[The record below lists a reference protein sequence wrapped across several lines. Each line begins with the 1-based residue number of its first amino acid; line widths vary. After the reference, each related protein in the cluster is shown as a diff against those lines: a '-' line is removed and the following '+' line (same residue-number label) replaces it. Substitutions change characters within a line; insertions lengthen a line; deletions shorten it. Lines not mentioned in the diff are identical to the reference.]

1 MAAKREYRA
10 FLRAVNIGGRF
21 VTMERLRALFAGLGF
36 ENVRSYIQ
44 SGNVFFETG
53 ESKREA
59 IARKIEA
66 HIARELGFE
75 CPVFLRT
82 VAELEKTLAIDAF
95 KNVKVLPQTRL
106 AVIPHRSPK
115 GDYELLH
122 ATPGEVFVVFHQPDG
137 RPGNP
142 VAYLEKTFGV
152 SATARF
158 HATALKIL
166 EAAKKR

>member
-1 MAAKREYRA
+1 MHCAILQPMAAKREYRA

-75 CPVFLRT
+75 CPV
-82 VAELEKTLAIDAF
+82 
-95 KNVKVLPQTRL
+95 
-106 AVIPHRSPK
+106 
-115 GDYELLH
+115 H
-122 ATPGEVFVVFHQPDG
+122 A
-137 RPGNP
+137 
-142 VAYLEKTFGV
+142 
-152 SATARF
+152 
-158 HATALKIL
+158 
-166 EAAKKR
+166 